1 MLLACAG
8 TAETMAPMVHTGK
21 ASTCCKFI
29 PVCDKSFLTTKEYAI
44 CRPPHQ
50 IEAFSLAMDKTETS
64 FVLEVLRNRNLCYL
78 KVFKTP

>member
-50 IEAFSLAMDKTETS
+50 IETYSLPMDSWKGLKIMQYPTEIK
-64 FVLEVLRNRNLCYL
+64 LKLNLFC
-78 KVFKTP
+78 KF

>member
-8 TAETMAPMVHTGK
+8 TAETMAPTVHMGK

-50 IEAFSLAMDKTETS
+50 KKHIHFLWIVGRALNAISDRNKT
-64 FVLEVLRNRNLCYL
+64 NLFC
-78 KVFKTP
+78 KF